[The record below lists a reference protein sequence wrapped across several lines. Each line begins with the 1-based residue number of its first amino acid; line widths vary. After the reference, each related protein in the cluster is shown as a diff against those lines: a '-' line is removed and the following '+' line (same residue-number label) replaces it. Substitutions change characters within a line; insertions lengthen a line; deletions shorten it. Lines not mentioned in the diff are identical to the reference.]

1 MNLTITTTT
10 EQEIAMQPIKEAG
23 QEVKQFSVPGMVR
36 DLIVDYLHALK
47 ESAPTVWAMSVDK
60 ASRQLV
66 TVYSREQA
74 EELAEFIVGV
84 REWASL
90 AGVFADAARKSNSL
104 RHSLRIANELAEYAG
119 VELKQPV
126 KATRADGT
134 ATRDELPTEAVVGLE
149 IGTEIMVVRHVTRY
163 GLDLI
168 EKFPAK
174 VKGVAANGDYWL
186 TSLRDGTCR
195 ACRPTEVVVTN
206 NKKVKV

>member
-1 MNLTITTTT
+1 
-10 EQEIAMQPIKEAG
+10 
-23 QEVKQFSVPGMVR
+23 
-36 DLIVDYLHALK
+36 
-47 ESAPTVWAMSVDK
+47 MSVDK

>member
-10 EQEIAMQPIKEAG
+10 EQELAMQPINEAG
-23 QEVKQFSVPGMVR
+23 QGVEFSVPGMVR

-47 ESAPTVWAMSVDK
+47 ESAPTVWAMSIDK
-60 ASRQLV
+60 PSRQLV
-66 TVYSREQA
+66 KVYSPEQA

-84 REWASL
+84 REWGSL

-104 RHSLRIANELAEYAG
+104 RHALRIANELAEYAG

-149 IGTEIMVVRHVTRY
+149 VGTEIMVVRHVTRY